1 MKMKLILYTLVLGLT
16 TQLISQTRLKAVGD
30 IMMGSYTPFPKT
42 PANNGQVFIDS
53 ISSHLDSAD
62 ITFGNLEGVFV
73 TKELKPQKCREES
86 RKAGRCYEFGM
97 PDSLS
102 YTLRALNFDL
112 LSFDNNHVSDYGIEG
127 INHTKG
133 KLDTLDIQYGYK
145 KSPVI
150 FKRDSTTFALIPFG
164 TSSVSWRVTDLK
176 FAQEVISKYDTLVDV
191 VIVSF
196 HGGAEGYDAQHTP
209 NHNEKFYGED
219 RGNLIAFSHT
229 AIDAG
234 ADLILGH
241 GPHVL
246 RGIEVYKN
254 KLICYS
260 MGNFLT
266 HGNVSIRGVKGCGV
280 IMDIIIDNNSGN
292 FISGKII
299 PTKQTP
305 PGIPYYDKKGESIQL
320 IKKLSEEDFSNS
332 QIKVLDS
339 GELIYK

>member
-1 MKMKLILYTLVLGLT
+1 
-16 TQLISQTRLKAVGD
+16 
-30 IMMGSYTPFPKT
+30 MMGSYTPFTKIPE
-42 PANNGQVFIDS
+42 NNGQVFIDS
-53 ISSHLDSAD
+53 ISLYLDSAD

-73 TKELKPQKCREES
+73 SKDLKPQKCREES

-102 YTLRALNFDL
+102 HTLKGLNFDL
-112 LSFDNNHVSDYGIEG
+112 LSFDNNHVSDYGIQG
-127 INHTKG
+127 INHTKN
-133 KLDTLDIQYGYK
+133 KLDSLNIQYGYK

-164 TSSVSWRVTDLK
+164 TSSVSWRVTDLE
-176 FAQEVISKYDTLVDV
+176 FAKEIIQKYDTLVDV

-196 HGGAEGYDAQHTP
+196 HGGAEGYNAQHTP

-219 RGNLIAFSHT
+219 RGNLIKFSHI

-246 RGIEVYKN
+246 RGIEVYNK

-266 HGNVSIRGVKGCGV
+266 HGNVSIRGVKGAGV
-280 IMDIIIDNNSGN
+280 IMDIIINNENGD

-299 PTKQTP
+299 PTRQLP
-305 PGIPYYDKKGESIQL
+305 PGIPYFDKNGEAIQL
-320 IKKLSEEDFSNS
+320 IKKLSQEDFSDS

-339 GELIYK
+339 GELIYKWSN